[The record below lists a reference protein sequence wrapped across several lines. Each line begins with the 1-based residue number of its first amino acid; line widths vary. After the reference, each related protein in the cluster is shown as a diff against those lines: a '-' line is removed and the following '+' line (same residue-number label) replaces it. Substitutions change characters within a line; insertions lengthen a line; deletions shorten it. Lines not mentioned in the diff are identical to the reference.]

1 MIRTTLPALAVTL
14 SLSLVAATVRAADDE
29 AKETAETLLTAGAK
43 LFDAKD
49 ARGLADTYTDD
60 AVIIALTREANTRR
74 IKTDV
79 ARGRDAIEKG
89 YRDVFKGDATFRAK
103 NTIRHVSR
111 IAPDVLVITGHFE
124 PDTQSSDP
132 IKVPFAQVRVK
143 QGDAWKI
150 ASLEL
155 LLLLDK

>member
-1 MIRTTLPALAVTL
+1 MIRTTLTALAVTL
-14 SLSLVAATVRAADDE
+14 ALSPCAGTARPADDE
-29 AKETAETLLTAGAK
+29 AKATAETLLTAGAR

-49 ARGLADTYTDD
+49 PKGLADTYTDD
-60 AVIIALTREANTRR
+60 AVITSLSRERNTRK
-74 IKTDV
+74 IKTEV
-79 ARGRDAIEKG
+79 YRGRDAIEKVYG
-89 YRDVFKGDATFRAK
+89 DVFKGDAAFHAR
-103 NTIRHVSR
+103 NTIGHVHR

-124 PDTQSSDP
+124 PDTEASES